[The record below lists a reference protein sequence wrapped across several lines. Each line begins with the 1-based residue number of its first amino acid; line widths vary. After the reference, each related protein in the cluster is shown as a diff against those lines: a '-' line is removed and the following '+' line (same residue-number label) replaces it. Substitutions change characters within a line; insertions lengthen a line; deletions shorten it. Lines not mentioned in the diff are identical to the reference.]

1 MPAGELSAETLD
13 TDQRNDEEYKL
24 VYHQAFKGTCFAF
37 RHTIGRQSLQ
47 VSTDA
52 IRNVADTLL
61 ALYCS
66 DPLAVAGEAI
76 AGGLPVIGQ
85 NAFSFA
91 VP

>member
-66 DPLAVAGEAI
+66 DPLAVAGEAT
-76 AGGLPVIGQ
+76 AGGLPVIRQ